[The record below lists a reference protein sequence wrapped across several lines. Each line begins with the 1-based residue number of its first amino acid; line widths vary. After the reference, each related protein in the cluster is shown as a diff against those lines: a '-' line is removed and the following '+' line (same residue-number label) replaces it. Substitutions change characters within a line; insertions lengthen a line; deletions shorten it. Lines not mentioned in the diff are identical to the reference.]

1 MSKGAFRIWPIDSK
15 AALVGDPFPPGGQDP
30 DPPDPSNENA
40 VDIYFG
46 VSSATNQPIP
56 KEQADLQV
64 EIGKVLRSVN
74 LLYRGSDRA
83 TSDRNKVQF
92 RNYYVRLFRLAQV
105 GLEGQNAAPEIAKN
119 ELDSVKADLIDDES
133 GRVKNGHLVRLAR
146 AGAML
151 STPFAIGYVIFRLI
165 EPNSRPATFLAA
177 LNIERDVFSNF
188 MILWLGCFLGVWLS
202 YGVRTTNFTLSDLT
216 VTDSDRLVPT
226 VRMLFAGSLT
236 MLLGIVF
243 NLGLVQVKLGTYSL
257 NDFST
262 QPMLAF
268 LLGTFCGISE
278 LLLPTTVAKRA
289 SDMISSIK

>member
-1 MSKGAFRIWPIDSK
+1 MAKGAFKIWTLDSSVK
-15 AALVGDPFPPGGQDP
+15 FVGDPHGQDP
-30 DPPDPSNENA
+30 PNPSDEKA

-46 VSSATNQPIP
+46 LLSNANQPP
-56 KEQADLQV
+56 AKDQTDLQA
-64 EIGKVLRSVN
+64 EISKVLRSVN
-74 LLYRGSDRA
+74 LLYRGSDA
-83 TSDRNKVQF
+83 AISDRNKVQF
-92 RNYYVRLFRLAQV
+92 RSYYVRLFRIAQV
-105 GLEGQNAAPEIAKN
+105 GLEGQSAAPEIAMN
-119 ELDSVKADLIDDES
+119 ELATVKVDLIDDES
-133 GRVKNGHLVRLAR
+133 GRVKNGHLVRLAG
-146 AGAML
+146 AGALL
-151 STPFAIGYVIFRLI
+151 STPFIIGYLILRLI
-165 EPNSRPATFLAA
+165 KPKTRPITFLTA

-188 MILWLGCFLGVWLS
+188 MILWVGCFLGVWLS
-202 YGVRTTNFTLSDLT
+202 YGIRTTKFTLSDLT

-226 VRMLFAGSLT
+226 IRMLFAGSLT

-289 SDMISSIK
+289 SDMINSIK